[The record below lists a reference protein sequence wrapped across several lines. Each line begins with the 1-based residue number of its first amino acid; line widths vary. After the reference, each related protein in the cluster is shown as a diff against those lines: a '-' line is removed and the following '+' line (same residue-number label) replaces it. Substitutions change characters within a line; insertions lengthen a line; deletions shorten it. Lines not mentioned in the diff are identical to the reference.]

1 MPVTVLGNPSAG
13 TRRIVDPSKTFSY
26 NYPEEIGELR
36 PGNDSHDK
44 IVAKI
49 LHRAHDSYTSMQ
61 KRHFAWKE
69 IDRTLTAYIPLSEQ
83 ERRSKNIDPTRPTS
97 IVFPI
102 SFENL
107 EILRTYMS
115 AALLTT
121 PLMRYEG
128 LGGVN
133 SEIKAALM
141 ELIVGVQ
148 ARRGKAR
155 MALLTFFRDA
165 LAYGIAAAHLPY
177 VVEKGFK
184 TVRTPDFT
192 TIAGVN
198 IFNSVEGDQE
208 EFTIFEGT
216 KIENIDPYKM
226 LPDPDIPIHRANEG
240 SYFGWVHRTSRE
252 ALLDMERSDPDFI
265 FNARYVGGLSDAT
278 TRIINV
284 ADGRSD
290 RFGGTQI
297 REGTINDPVDIIWM
311 YVRVIPEEWEVGRG
325 EYPERWLF
333 GIAGDGIVI
342 CAHRMGLDHNKNP
355 IMTCAPDTDGYSLTP
370 VSKMEVIYGLQNS
383 ADFYHNTRVLNVRKS
398 LNDMFIVDPN
408 IVNVASMKTTGP
420 GKLMFLKRSQW
431 GEGKI
436 DNAIRQ
442 FPVADVTA
450 NLPGDVEFVKQ
461 ASKSATGAVDQLAGV
476 MQGAGRDRVSATE
489 ASGLQQGAL
498 SRMELIAQVI
508 DEQAL
513 GDMSEQFAYNT
524 RQFMSEEIF
533 VRLTGRHG
541 AMLQEEFGVD
551 GVIVTPK
558 DIDTN
563 WEVIPNDGSI
573 PGSGNAQIWT
583 QIFQAVASDPEL
595 RSQFDLTRIFKH
607 LARIAGAKN
616 LDEFIN
622 KRLENIKP
630 QTMSDEE
637 VLREEQA
644 GNIIPIRE
652 ELNVAA

>member
-1 MPVTVLGNPSAG
+1 
-13 TRRIVDPSKTFSY
+13 
-26 NYPEEIGELR
+26 
-36 PGNDSHDK
+36 
-44 IVAKI
+44 
-49 LHRAHDSYTSMQ
+49 
-61 KRHFAWKE
+61 
-69 IDRTLTAYIPLSEQ
+69 
-83 ERRSKNIDPTRPTS
+83 
-97 IVFPI
+97 
-102 SFENL
+102 
-107 EILRTYMS
+107 
-115 AALLTT
+115 
-121 PLMRYEG
+121 MRYEG
-128 LGGVN
+128 LGGAD
-133 SEIKAALM
+133 SDIKAALM
-141 ELIVGVQ
+141 ELVVTVQ

-155 MALLTFFRDA
+155 MSLLTFFRDA
-165 LAYGIAAAHLPY
+165 LAYGMAAAHLPY
-177 VVEKGFK
+177 TIEKGLR

-192 TIAGVN
+192 TIAGVDV
-198 IFNSVEGDQE
+198 FNAREGDQE

-226 LPDPDIPIHRANEG
+226 LPDPDMPIHRANEG

-252 ALLDMERSDPDFI
+252 ELLEMERSDPNFI
-265 FNARYVGGLSDAT
+265 FNARYVGGLADAT

-290 RFGGTQI
+290 FAGGAQI
-297 REGTINDPVDIIWM
+297 REGTENFPVDIIWM
-311 YVRVIPEEWEVGRG
+311 YVRVIPEEWEVGPG

-333 GIAGDGIVI
+333 GMAGDGIVI

-370 VSKMEVIYGLQNS
+370 VSKMEVIYGLQNAS
-383 ADFYHNTRVLNVRKS
+383 DFFFNTRSLNVRKA

-450 NLPGDVEFVKQ
+450 NLAQDVEFAKQ
-461 ASKSATGAVDQLAGV
+461 ASKSASGAVDQLAGV

-498 SRMELIAQVI
+498 SRMELIAQII
-508 DEQAL
+508 DEQAFY
-513 GDMSEQFAYNT
+513 DMADQFAYNT
-524 RQFMSEEIF
+524 RQFMDDEIF
-533 VRLTGRHG
+533 VRLTGRRG
-541 AMLQEEFGVD
+541 AELQDVFGAKV
-551 GVIVTPK
+551 VRITPQ

-563 WEVIPNDGSI
+563 WEVIANDGSI

-583 QIFQAVASDPEL
+583 QIFQSVAADPEL
-595 RSQFDLTRIFKH
+595 RQEFNLVNIFKH

-616 LDEFIN
+616 LEEFEN
-622 KRLENIKP
+622 KGLDRIKP
-630 QTMSDEE
+630 QVISDEE
-637 VLREEQA
+637 ASKEEQA
-644 GNIIPIRE
+644 GNIIPIRSE
-652 ELNVAA
+652 SNVAA